1 MTTRRACKSYWRFQ
15 NAVSRALQPVVKA
28 GVLMLSSV
36 DLRLILDIN
45 LRTYDS

>member
-1 MTTRRACKSYWRFQ
+1 
-15 NAVSRALQPVVKA
+15 VSRALQPVVKA